1 MKHGKSTQSC
11 CSRAGHTGRNITEDI
26 TGAGGVG
33 SFPKCLESDKLHIQ
47 CKHAAAPPCAVPG
60 DEAELP
66 ACDKKSILNLCW
78 WSDSSLLSLSPA
90 ALS

>member
-26 TGAGGVG
+26 TGGHGGVG
-33 SFPKCLESDKLHIQ
+33 SVPKCLESDKLHIQ

-60 DEAELP
+60 DEAELQP
-66 ACDKKSILNLCW
+66 APKSQY
-78 WSDSSLLSLSPA
+78 
-90 ALS
+90 